1 MIKMFVVNNELREIV
16 QIGDKYFYKKNDDT
30 YESIQLSEGENK
42 RNFVEQRE
50 DEVQKHEKKIW
61 TNESILRLINLVE
74 EFEEQFQN
82 SIKKHIWMKI
92 SKILTTDLGTSIT
105 WQQCDTKWKGLL
117 KIYKDIKEHNSSSGR
132 NRKRWEYFE
141 VMNEM
146 LHNKPEITPVATCSN
161 TKGLMVN
168 EESSGTGKSTEDEEN
183 ITDDK
188 YSCDNK
194 RKSSSTCATDFFKK
208 KRSSIGNAVERRHQ
222 EKMQRQDDFLKCFNE
237 YVGILRD
244 KKNSNDE

>member
-92 SKILTTDLGTSIT
+92 SKILTIDLDTSIT
-105 WQQCDTKWKGLL
+105 WQQCDTK
-117 KIYKDIKEHNSSSGR
+117 
-132 NRKRWEYFE
+132 
-141 VMNEM
+141 
-146 LHNKPEITPVATCSN
+146 
-161 TKGLMVN
+161 
-168 EESSGTGKSTEDEEN
+168 
-183 ITDDK
+183 
-188 YSCDNK
+188 
-194 RKSSSTCATDFFKK
+194 
-208 KRSSIGNAVERRHQ
+208 
-222 EKMQRQDDFLKCFNE
+222 
-237 YVGILRD
+237 
-244 KKNSNDE
+244 